1 MLVIVAAVPIVLTM
15 AVVRLLTLP
24 WYPAWLYDRPGF
36 PEDPYGFSREERLRL
51 ASATIRFLNIP
62 GETDILQTLALSGGS
77 LAYNDRELQHMDD
90 VKVVYN
96 GLTLAA
102 AVMLAAGIAGGGAL
116 LRSDTASGGGK
127 AAGAVASGQR
137 TLWTAL
143 IRGATLTLVLLG
155 ALGVWMLLGF
165 NRFFTAFHNVF
176 FEPGTWVFYYT
187 DTLIRL
193 FPIQLWQTAGLLI
206 AGTVAL
212 LSVILIVIGRWRQ
225 SRLTHKRQ
233 IDSS

>member
-1 MLVIVAAVPIVLTM
+1 MRRPLKDLAMLVIVAAVPIVLTM
-15 AVVRLLTLP
+15 VMVRLLTLP
-24 WYPAWLYDRPGF
+24 WYPAWLYGRPGF
-36 PEDPYGFSREERLRL
+36 PEDPYGFSREVRLRL
-51 ASATIRFLNIP
+51 ASATIRFLNVP
-62 GETDILQTLALSGGS
+62 GETDMLQTLELPDGS

-96 GLTLAA
+96 GLTLTA
-102 AVMLAAGIAGGGAL
+102 AVMLAAGIIGGAAL
-116 LRSDTASGGGK
+116 LRSDTASGRGRPARD
-127 AAGAVASGQR
+127 AAGPRA
-137 TLWTAL
+137 LWTAL
-143 IRGATLTLVLLG
+143 TRGATLTLGLLG

-165 NRFFTAFHNVF
+165 DGFFTAFHNVF

-212 LSVILIVIGRWRQ
+212 LSLILIVIGRWRQ
-225 SRLTHKRQ
+225 SQ
-233 IDSS
+233 